1 MIRALLVVE
10 SVSCF
15 ISRMQKNERVRV
27 KYCRLPATID
37 LLHIFVLHYTEETR
51 MNEENR
57 EICVSVRYKWFV
69 GQSRIVRKIN
79 A

>member
-1 MIRALLVVE
+1 MIRALLEVKTA
-10 SVSCF
+10 
-15 ISRMQKNERVRV
+15 SRFFSRIQKNERV
-27 KYCRLPATID
+27 KYSRAPATRV

-57 EICVSVRYKWFV
+57 EIWVLVRYKWFV